1 MNSEYGYKLNPHRK
15 LCKQKESKA
24 CVELYSTHMYQ
35 AQLTKVVF

>member
-1 MNSEYGYKLNPHRK
+1 MTSENGYKLNPIPNFANK
-15 LCKQKESKA
+15 KESKA